1 MASTASP
8 EALYS
13 FANLGGI
20 DLALFRM
27 RGVGL
32 ANCLFPW
39 ARCIVATRQFALRRI
54 ASTWPQ
60 LCHRQWLGPQQDR
73 RTYLG
78 LFDETGSAISGVKRL
93 RLLLGLPRITE
104 QQFLQQ
110 SMAHQ
115 SGIVVFSNIGGYFSA
130 MLDNHAMVRDA
141 LIGMTKSE
149 HRIGLEAVPGNS
161 IVVHVRLGDFHEPP
175 DQTRS
180 AKVGLHTRQPMAWY
194 LHAISELR
202 RVAGAMLPVLVFSD
216 GPDIDLRPILALP
229 NTTRATFGSSIADLL
244 AMSKAPALVAS
255 GSTFSMWAAYL
266 GRMPVIWPV
275 GHRRQPLHG
284 ADWQFEA
291 ELGAEDLPEEVGS
304 LFRKRLLG

>member
-161 IVVHVRLGDFHEPP
+161 YRRSRAAGRFSRASRSDAVCESGTAYPPTHGLVSPRNQRIAKGRGCHASCAGFLRWPRYRPETNSCATEYNTRNVRKQYRGPFGHEQSPGS
-175 DQTRS
+175 RCF
-180 AKVGLHTRQPMAWY
+180 
-194 LHAISELR
+194 
-202 RVAGAMLPVLVFSD
+202 RVDV
-216 GPDIDLRPILALP
+216 
-229 NTTRATFGSSIADLL
+229 
-244 AMSKAPALVAS
+244 
-255 GSTFSMWAAYL
+255 
-266 GRMPVIWPV
+266 
-275 GHRRQPLHG
+275 
-284 ADWQFEA
+284 
-291 ELGAEDLPEEVGS
+291 
-304 LFRKRLLG
+304 